1 LESSGDICRYC
12 KGELTAEN
20 RVKGKDT
27 LRCKSCS
34 RSRAASWR
42 DKNRAGV
49 ILQNAKGRSRRENL
63 PFDLTIDDITIPE
76 VCPVLGIPLRHGKQ
90 IQDSSPT
97 LDRLI
102 PSLGYTRGNV
112 WVISNRANKLKSD
125 ASLAELEKIT
135 RAVRKRL
142 RQQEG

>member
-1 LESSGDICRYC
+1 LHPSGEVCRYC

-34 RSRAASWR
+34 RERATVWR
-42 DKNRAGV
+42 NKNRATV
-49 ILQNAKGRSRRENL
+49 LLQNARGRARRENL
-63 PFDLTIDDITIPE
+63 PFNLTLSDISIPE
-76 VCPVLGIPLRHGKQ
+76 VCPVLGIPLRHGSK

-97 LDRLI
+97 LDRII
-102 PSLGYTRGNV
+102 PNLGYTSGNV

-135 RAVRKRL
+135 QALRERL
-142 RQQEG
+142 AL